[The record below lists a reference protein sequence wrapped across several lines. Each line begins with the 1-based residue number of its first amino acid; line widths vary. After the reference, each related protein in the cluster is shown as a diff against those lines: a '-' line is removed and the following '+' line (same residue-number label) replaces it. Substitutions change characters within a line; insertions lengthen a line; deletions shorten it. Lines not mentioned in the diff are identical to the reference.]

1 MSDADEKISRL
12 YHEASD
18 QEPSR
23 KLDDAIL
30 QASRE
35 ASEKPVRTGP
45 FSATW
50 PAAASVAAIIVIAI
64 ILIPVLKQE
73 ALRQQSAEDAVEKNI
88 PYKLADEEAIN
99 SYDFSEN
106 AGSALIAPPAYNEDS
121 LPLERDMLLEE
132 RAAPEPGIASSDE
145 MQAQALRKLSSSSP
159 ELEQLAPASPAEK
172 TTSRM
177 RAADSAPFAVLT
189 PEMWE
194 VKIERLIEDGDYDG
208 ARAELDLMKRHFP
221 DYKISQSLLDKLR
234 P

>member
-12 YHEASD
+12 YHETSE

-23 KLDDAIL
+23 RLDDAIL

-35 ASEKPVRTGP
+35 ASEKPTRTGP

-50 PAAASVAAIIVIAI
+50 PAAASFAAIIVIAT
-64 ILIPVLKQE
+64 ILVPVLKQE
-73 ALRQQSAEDAVEKNI
+73 QVKQQLEEDLLEKNI
-88 PYKLADEEAIN
+88 VYEVADEEAFN
-99 SYDFSEN
+99 SYGANDT
-106 AGSALIAPPAYNEDS
+106 APYLISPPSPFNEDS
-121 LPLERDMLLEE
+121 PKSERGTLAEE
-132 RAAPEPGIASSDE
+132 RALVDSGIASSSDE
-145 MQAQALRKLSSSSP
+145 RARSLQKSSSSAADQ
-159 ELEQLAPASPAEK
+159 EQAVGETPAGK
-172 TTSRM
+172 ITSRM

-194 VKIERLIEDGDYDG
+194 VKIERLIEDGDYEH
-208 ARAELDLMKRHFP
+208 ARAEYDLMKQHFP